1 MRGKL
6 ADPNYKLQFAG
17 HETFPLRQLWLRK
30 AYDAVARSDE
40 IAPRGTF
47 NDPDAI
53 VAFGVGKNM
62 VAAIRHWGLACNV
75 IQETKGGYIPGPFG
89 AA

>member
-75 IQETKGGYIPGPFG
+75 I
-89 AA
+89 